1 MLKSG
6 GEVSPLSTGGPTKL
20 LGRVQSVLGLST
32 VQEPKPGLSN
42 AKPIIHLERIRCP
55 GEQQRVRHQEVSV
68 GGVNHQL
75 VVWLVHEVLRQHSH
89 ELVLCG

>member
-1 MLKSG
+1 VSTEGLTKLGPWHLLAMLKSD

-42 AKPIIHLERIRCP
+42 AKPIIHLE
-55 GEQQRVRHQEVSV
+55 
-68 GGVNHQL
+68 
-75 VVWLVHEVLRQHSH
+75 
-89 ELVLCG
+89 